1 MFDLPPHRDPTAFD
15 LLLIGVAGLLASILA
30 WARQSMDGKLRPLAA
45 RLAIIVAGGVF
56 GMIVGAIL
64 LAYSVPP
71 LLVVAVSAF
80 VGSAGEYAVQAL
92 AKIGIAAADDPWA
105 MVERVT
111 GRSKPPPQ
119 PEPPEPDSK
128 ADG

>member
-1 MFDLPPHRDPTAFD
+1 MFDLPPHRDPTVFD
-15 LLLIGVAGLLASILA
+15 LVLIGLGGLFAAILA
-30 WARQSMDGKLRPLAA
+30 WARQSMDGKQRPFAA
-45 RLAIIVAGGVF
+45 RVAIIAAGGVF

-71 LLVVAVSAF
+71 LLAVAVSAF

-105 MVERVT
+105 MVEKVT
-111 GRSKPPPQ
+111 GRSKPDPQ

-128 ADG
+128 ADR